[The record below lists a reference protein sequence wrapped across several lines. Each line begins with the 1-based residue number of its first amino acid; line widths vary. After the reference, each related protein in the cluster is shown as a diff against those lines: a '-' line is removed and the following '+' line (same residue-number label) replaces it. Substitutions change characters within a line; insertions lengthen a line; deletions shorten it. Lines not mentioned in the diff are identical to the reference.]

1 MKFRL
6 ATLCA
11 LLFCACNTPA
21 ALDMFLKL
29 DQIPGESI
37 VKGHANEIDV
47 LAFSW
52 GVSNPATISS
62 AGGGLSSGKPSFQEL
77 SLTKY
82 VDLAS
87 PQLMTA
93 AATGKHIASAT
104 FTVMKNTS
112 TGGLGNYYTV
122 TLTEVL
128 VTSLSTGGS
137 GGEDRMTEN
146 ITLNYAKIK
155 IDYYQQKPDGS
166 ITLAGTFTYDVAA
179 NTAP

>member
-29 DQIPGESI
+29 DQIPGESL

-104 FTVMKNTS
+104 FTVLRSNG
-112 TGGLGNYYTV
+112 TGLANYYTV
-122 TLTEVL
+122 TLTE
-128 VTSLSTGGS
+128 GS

-166 ITLAGTFTYDVAA
+166 ISLGGTFTYDVAGNA
-179 NTAP
+179 TP

>member
-1 MKFRL
+1 MKLRL
-6 ATLCA
+6 AALCA
-11 LLFCACNTPA
+11 ILFCACNTPA

-29 DQIPGESI
+29 DQIPGEST
-37 VKGHANEIDV
+37 VKGHASEIEV

-62 AGGGLSSGKPSFQEL
+62 TGGGLSSGKPSFQEL

-104 FTVMKNTS
+104 FTVLRSNG
-112 TGGLGNYYTV
+112 TGLANYYTV

-128 VTSLSTGGS
+128 VTSVSTGAS

-146 ITLNYAKIK
+146 ITLSYAKIK

-166 ITLAGTFTYDVAA
+166 ITLGGTFTYDLAA
-179 NTAP
+179 STAP

>member
-6 ATLCA
+6 AALCA
-11 LLFCACNTPA
+11 LLFCAFNTPA

-62 AGGGLSSGKPSFQEL
+62 AGGGLTSGKPSFQEL

-104 FTVMKNTS
+104 FTVLRSNG
-112 TGGLGNYYTV
+112 TGLANYYTV

-128 VTSLSTGGS
+128 VTSISTGGS

-166 ITLAGTFTYDVAA
+166 ISLGGTFTYDVAGNA
-179 NTAP
+179 TP